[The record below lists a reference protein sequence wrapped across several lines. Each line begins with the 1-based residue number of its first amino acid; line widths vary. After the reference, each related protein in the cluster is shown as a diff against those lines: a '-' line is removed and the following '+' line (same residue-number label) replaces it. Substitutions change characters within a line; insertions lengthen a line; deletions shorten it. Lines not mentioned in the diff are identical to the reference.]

1 MAGKDHRQ
9 TPLDALSLAHVGPQD
24 HVAQHFRLYE
34 LTKCEIADRQR
45 IDNHIP
51 SDEVLRSTVHLA
63 REVLD
68 PLRAAF
74 GAFSPNSVF
83 RSQALERALKGRP
96 SSWMS
101 TSQHTLG
108 WACDVKI
115 VAKPTLE
122 LAQWAAEHLANFDQ
136 IICECHDPAKGPNS
150 GWVHISLVPPGRG
163 SNRRQALSYVVC
175 QATGR
180 LTYVAGLQA
189 SVG

>member
-1 MAGKDHRQ
+1 MAKDHTQ
-9 TPLDALSLAHVGPQD
+9 TPLDALTLARVGPED
-24 HVAQHFRLYE
+24 RVARHFKLYE
-34 LTKCEIADRQR
+34 LTKSETADRQR
-45 IDNHIP
+45 IDNRIP
-51 SDEVLRSTVHLA
+51 TDEVLRSTVHLA

-68 PLRAAF
+68 PIRAAF
-74 GAFSPNSVF
+74 GAFTPNSVY

-96 SSWMS
+96 SSWLS

-108 WACDVKI
+108 WACDVEI

-122 LAQWAAEHLANFDQ
+122 LAQWAAENLPHFDQ
-136 IICECHDPAKGPNS
+136 IICECHDPAKGLNS

-175 QATGR
+175 KTTGR